1 MTAAMTLFAGRMV
14 EEADAEA
21 SLTAP
26 PAPTLVCR
34 WRLSYIIPLE
44 EATAAK
50 SPCCAGESQPQN
62 APNTGVL
69 YNV

>member
-1 MTAAMTLFAGRMV
+1 MTAATTLFAVSTV
-14 EEADAEA
+14 EEA

-26 PAPTLVCR
+26 PVPTLVCR

-50 SPCCAGESQPQN
+50 SPCCAGKSQPQN